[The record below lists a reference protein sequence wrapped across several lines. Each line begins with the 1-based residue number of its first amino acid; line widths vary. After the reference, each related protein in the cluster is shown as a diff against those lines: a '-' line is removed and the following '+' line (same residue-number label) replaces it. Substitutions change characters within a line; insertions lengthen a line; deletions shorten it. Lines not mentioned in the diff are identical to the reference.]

1 MVDDIERNGAKHNGA
16 YFVNAAPQPRRSEAG
31 DVDQAKLW
39 RLLEQETGVVYA

>member
-16 YFVNAAPQPRRSEAG
+16 YFVNATPQPRRSEAG
-31 DVDQAKLW
+31 DADQAKLW